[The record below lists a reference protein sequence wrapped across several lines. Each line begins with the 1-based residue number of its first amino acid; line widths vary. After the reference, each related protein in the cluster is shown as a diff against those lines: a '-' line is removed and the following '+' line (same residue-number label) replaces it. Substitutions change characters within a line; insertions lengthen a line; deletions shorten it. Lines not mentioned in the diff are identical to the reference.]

1 MAATEM
7 TTAATAGISAADTAW
22 MLVSCALVLL
32 MTPGLAF
39 FYGGLVRSKNILN
52 TMMMSFASL
61 GVTALVWILAGYSL
75 AFAPGSDAMQP
86 WLGGLGHL
94 FLQGVNL
101 EANGSIPHLLFAAYQ
116 GAFAIITAALI
127 SGAVVERIRFGPYLV
142 FICGW
147 VLLVYAPVC
156 HWVWGGGWLGEL
168 GALDFAGGTVVHVTA
183 GTAAVVAAW
192 QVGPRSDFGRQ
203 AIIPHNVPFVLL
215 GAGLLWFGWFGFNAG
230 SALAA
235 DGSATLA
242 FVNTLLA
249 PATALTVWMIL
260 DAVRDRMATAVGAAT
275 GIVVGLVAVTPAAG
289 LVSPLGAVAIGAIA
303 TFPCYYA
310 ILFRSRSGLDDSLDV
325 AAAHGMGGMSGA
337 ILTGVFAHAV
347 WGGSDG
353 LLYGNPMQVVIQA
366 VGVLAT
372 IVYCGVVTWM
382 LLKVISLFGTLR
394 PLQNEERTGLD
405 ILEHGEDAYGRGEGA
420 TMIPPG
426 STV

>member
-1 MAATEM
+1 MAETEM
-7 TTAATAGISAADTAW
+7 TTAATATISAADTAW
-22 MLVSCALVLL
+22 LLVSCALVLL

-61 GVTALVWILAGYSL
+61 GVTALVWVLAGYSL
-75 AFAPGSDAMQP
+75 AFAPSSEGMQP

-94 FLQGVNL
+94 FFQGVNL

-127 SGAVVERIRFGPYLV
+127 SGAVVERIRFGPYLA
-142 FICGW
+142 FIACW
-147 VLLVYAPVC
+147 VVLVYGPVC
-156 HWVWGGGWLGEL
+156 HWVWGGGWLGEM

-192 QVGPRSDFGRQ
+192 QVGPRSDYGRQ

-215 GAGLLWFGWFGFNAG
+215 GAGLLWFGWFGFNGG

-235 DGSATLA
+235 DGTATLA

-249 PATALTVWMIL
+249 PAAALTVWMIL
-260 DAVRDRMATAVGAAT
+260 DAIRDRLATAVGAAT

-289 LVSPLGAVAIGAIA
+289 FVSPMGAIAIGAIA

-325 AAAHGMGGMSGA
+325 AAAHGMGGLSGA
-337 ILTGVFAHAV
+337 VLTGVFAHAA
-347 WGGSDG
+347 WGGTDG
-353 LLYGNPMQVVIQA
+353 LLNGNPMQVVIQA

-372 IVYCGVVTWM
+372 IVYCGVVTWI

-394 PLQNEERTGLD
+394 PDQADERTGLD

-426 STV
+426 SAV

>member
-1 MAATEM
+1 MAETEM
-7 TTAATAGISAADTAW
+7 TTAATATISAADTAW
-22 MLVSCALVLL
+22 LLVSCALVLL

-61 GVTALVWILAGYSL
+61 GVTALVWFVAGYSL
-75 AFAPGSDAMQP
+75 AFAPSSEGMLP

-94 FLQGVNL
+94 FFQGVNL

-127 SGAVVERIRFGPYLV
+127 SGAVVERVRFGPYLV
-142 FICGW
+142 FIACW
-147 VLLVYAPVC
+147 VVFVYGPVC
-156 HWVWGGGWLGEL
+156 HWVWGGGWLGEM

-192 QVGPRSDFGRQ
+192 QVGPRSDYGRQ

-215 GAGLLWFGWFGFNAG
+215 GAGLLWFGWFGFNGG

-235 DGSATLA
+235 DGTATLA

-249 PATALTVWMIL
+249 PAAALTVWMIL

-289 LVSPLGAVAIGAIA
+289 FVSPMGAIAIGAIA

-325 AAAHGMGGMSGA
+325 AAAHGMGGLSGA
-337 ILTGVFAHAV
+337 VLTGVFAHAA
-347 WGGSDG
+347 WGGTDG
-353 LLYGNPMQVVIQA
+353 LLNGNPMQVVIQA

-372 IVYCGVVTWM
+372 IAYCGVVTWV

-394 PLQNEERTGLD
+394 PTQVDERTGLD

-426 STV
+426 SAV